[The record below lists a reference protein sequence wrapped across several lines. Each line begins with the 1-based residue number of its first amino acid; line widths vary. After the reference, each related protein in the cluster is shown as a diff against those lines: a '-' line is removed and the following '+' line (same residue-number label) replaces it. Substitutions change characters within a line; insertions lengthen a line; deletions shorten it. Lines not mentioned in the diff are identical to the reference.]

1 MQVQEIV
8 HRVGAKVLGVGRAM
22 IEADPASD
30 LREEVELVR
39 GQRDREDDRLAT
51 LRGQMALLLQRVK
64 DNEEAAARL
73 PAEVESSMRRG
84 KSAQAMR
91 QALELDRIRREMDDD
106 RTELSRLEHAAWCL
120 EFRLRQLDRRLE
132 RMSEGLAGR

>member
-8 HRVGAKVLGVGRAM
+8 HRVGAKVLGVGKAM

-30 LREEVELVR
+30 LREEVELLR

-51 LRGQMALLLQRVK
+51 VRGQIALLLQRVK
-64 DNEEAAARL
+64 DNEEAAAPL

-91 QALELDRIRREMDDD
+91 QALELDRIRRELEDD
-106 RTELSRLEHAAWCL
+106 RAELARLEHASWCL
-120 EFRLRQLDRRLE
+120 EFRLRQLDRRIE
-132 RMSEGLAGR
+132 RL

>member
-8 HRVGAKVLGVGRAM
+8 HRVGAKVLGVGKAM

-30 LREEVELVR
+30 LREEVDLLR

-51 LRGQMALLLQRVK
+51 LRGQVALLLQRIK
-64 DNEEAAARL
+64 DNEEAAAPL
-73 PAEVESSMRRG
+73 PAEVASSMRRG

-91 QALELDRIRREMDDD
+91 QALELDRLRRELDED
-106 RTELSRLEHAAWCL
+106 RTEVARLEHAAWCL
-120 EFRLRQLDRRLE
+120 EFRLRQLDRQLARL
-132 RMSEGLAGR
+132 SEGLPRR